1 MSNSNE
7 TELPENNIIP
17 LAIGIIDFGLLLLV
31 AMPLMSLSADL
42 WDFIFVAVGIYLTVK
57 FIRCVSRAHEQPLT
71 RTSPQ
76 DRDAI
81 PKEGI
86 YARIR
91 HPVAA
96 GAIYMNIA
104 YVFFFR
110 SLLLIPIV
118 PIFASIWYIYA
129 KYEEKIMLDRFGD
142 EYREYMRG
150 TSMFRGAGFDQQRLA
165 SSGYDMY

>member
-1 MSNSNE
+1 MSGQ
-7 TELPENNIIP
+7 TEDRVPENNFIP
-17 LAIGIIDFGLLLLV
+17 AILAFINFGILLAI
-31 AMPLMSLSADL
+31 AMPLMSHSTGL
-42 WDFIFVAVGIYLTVK
+42 WDFTFVAAGVYFELK
-57 FIRCVSRAHEQPLT
+57 FIRCLSRAHEQPLT
-71 RTSPQ
+71 RVSP
-76 DRDAI
+76 RNRNSI

-96 GAIYMNIA
+96 GAIYLNIA
-104 YVFFFR
+104 LLFFFR
-110 SLLLIPIV
+110 SLYLIPIV
-118 PIFASIWYIYA
+118 PIFGAMWYLYA
-129 KYEEKIMLDRFGD
+129 KYDEDIMLERFGD